1 MRANVMSASVR
12 LFLGLAV
19 LALTSRTVR
28 ADEGKPQGKPAS
40 GMRWEWAAAELLP
53 LSVNAGSVPSWETPP
68 TRFRAGLGGM
78 LRGPRLR
85 WTNVYWTPL
94 EVGGFVAG
102 GGSGADGIVLMQVAT
117 EGGLRLPVGPGTFEL
132 GLGAGLGGLSI
143 DYGTDCDG
151 TCAIGGVGPMLSPVV
166 RYLVDA
172 GHWSVG
178 LVVRGAVPLRVPHGE
193 WLSTITGFGALVL
206 GGVEVAFGS

>member
-1 MRANVMSASVR
+1 MRANVMSSSVR
-12 LFLGLAV
+12 LFLGLTI
-19 LALTSRTVR
+19 LALSARTVR
-28 ADEGKPQGKPAS
+28 ADEGKAPS
-40 GMRWEWAAAELLP
+40 DMRFEWAGAELLP

-78 LRGPRLR
+78 LRGPRLQ
-85 WTNVYWTPL
+85 WPNVYWTPL

-102 GGSGADGIVLMQVAT
+102 DRSGANGIVLMQVAT
-117 EGGLRLPVGPGTFEL
+117 EGGLRLPIGPGTFEL
-132 GLGAGLGGLSI
+132 GLGAGLGGLAI

-166 RYLVDA
+166 RYLLDA

-193 WLSTITGFGALVL
+193 WLSTMTGFGALVM
-206 GGVEVAFGS
+206 GGMEVAFGS